1 MAGSSKCDVQIEL
14 SESTNEA
21 ILSTQGYL
29 ENLRDCSAKVTARNA
44 TAANTTDNSS
54 NGTVSRTCVK
64 QTEQSTVRAALLSVL
79 TVTSSVGPT
88 TSTYEIQSF
97 IDGLQVSRLQMKLS
111 ECIAPFPFLCSCRKF
126 QAVTLSLFPYRAY
139 SLTVSKLLVVPSAIT
154 THWGAETHCQ
164 PVYHVVADKATTV
177 KKGFRARVTSHDA
190 GMHGL
195 IYWFDGKIL
204 TTRYFEVL
212 YIVVRTSIRTCSV
225 LPVSAE
231 LRLQ

>member
-1 MAGSSKCDVQIEL
+1 
-14 SESTNEA
+14 
-21 ILSTQGYL
+21 
-29 ENLRDCSAKVTARNA
+29 
-44 TAANTTDNSS
+44 
-54 NGTVSRTCVK
+54 
-64 QTEQSTVRAALLSVL
+64 
-79 TVTSSVGPT
+79 
-88 TSTYEIQSF
+88 
-97 IDGLQVSRLQMKLS
+97 MKLS

-195 IYWFDGKIL
+195 IYWFDGKKL
-204 TTRYFEVL
+204 TTIYRRSYLHTCMLRSASFGRAPSAMTFIGRERQSTKTRGSKKALNGKVAHRVL
-212 YIVVRTSIRTCSV
+212 LCSAHNDAYSS
-225 LPVSAE
+225 LMK
-231 LRLQ
+231 Q